1 MKSSLKPATKA
12 EKRRFEIIKRDVG
25 CIACYIEHGVMGTEA
40 DAHHLLSGG
49 RRISHSHTI
58 PLCPACHTGPNSI
71 HKRKQWFRDLYGTD
85 DELLDRTD
93 ALVKQFES
101 NTVGAL

>member
-1 MKSSLKPATKA
+1 MKTGIKSATKA
-12 EKRRFEIIKRDVG
+12 EKRRFQIIREELG
-25 CIACYIEHGVMGTEA
+25 CVACGLLGCQ
-40 DAHHLLSGG
+40 AHHLLSGG

-58 PLCPACHTGPNSI
+58 PLCPGCHTGPNSI
-71 HKRKQWFRDLYGTD
+71 HKRKRWFRDLYGTD

-101 NTVGAL
+101 TIVGGKG